1 MTIIVCLNPPQLAT
15 VSACFGAVR
24 ALNSFVEQQHSYQSK
39 QQWHIHLDFP
49 DFPDFFFF
57 FSLRCPHQTKT
68 QWRATREDVL
78 DNHLFRSFFFL
89 SHRRFKRGTL
99 WANKL
104 WTAFPLRQPHNGLP
118 VHRRSSQRTL
128 WLARKICLHLLSHT
142 KKGHGRVPEMTHALT
157 FTIESVS
164 LTDKSSVQTVLYKN

>member
-1 MTIIVCLNPPQLAT
+1 MPKSTSAGNSLSLLQGCTGFEFFCRAATLLSVKAAVAHPPRFSWFSRL
-15 VSACFGAVR
+15 
-24 ALNSFVEQQHSYQSK
+24 
-39 QQWHIHLDFP
+39 
-49 DFPDFFFF
+49 FFF